1 MGTLERAVF
10 KSKTSQATARY
21 PYFSHMQLMTTT
33 NKQRVAVQ
41 FSSPMLADTD
51 FEVETSI
58 FTETDVITN
67 KGALADEPPTLNET
81 KETHNIFIVDPNEN
95 SGDLIHQN
103 TSASIKEIF

>member
-1 MGTLERAVF
+1 
-10 KSKTSQATARY
+10 
-21 PYFSHMQLMTTT
+21 MQLMTTT

-67 KGALADEPPTLNET
+67 KGALADEQAPTLNEP
-81 KETHNIFIVDPNEN
+81 KPDETHNQFIVDPNEN

-103 TSASIKEIF
+103 ISATFLTPSDLDEASIKESHS